1 MNCWN
6 VEKLNIEK
14 WAYGMENDLCKM
26 EMKNED
32 VHNTASNPPPPP
44 YISATCSE
52 QDCAPKSKHNSS
64 TSSPKMTEK
73 QNNHQASN
81 LGLLINSVIN
91 NFPNIISIPVV

>member
-1 MNCWN
+1 MDLSYQTINMEEL
-6 VEKLNIEK
+6 EKHST
-14 WAYGMENDLCKM
+14 
-26 EMKNED
+26 NED

-52 QDCAPKSKHNSS
+52 QACSPKSKHNSS

-81 LGLLINSVIN
+81 LGLLINSVKLIE
-91 NFPNIISIPVV
+91 I